1 MPKRA
6 TKNDPPQ
13 RALQPVAKPP
23 LEAPEKR
30 ADAQA
35 IPFEERREFPRFPFR
50 GRAKAIVFP
59 APESPKGTHFQ
70 DSEVITSDLS
80 RGGVSILYQTKL
92 HVGQQLLLMLNDKT
106 QLVEVRWCCRVW
118 EGLFAAGCQFL
129 SEARDMD
136 VDQQLVAIDVVISS
150 EESWWS
156 DDQSP

>member
-1 MPKRA
+1 MSKRA
-6 TKNDPPQ
+6 SKNDPTQ
-13 RALQPVAKPP
+13 RVLPPVTKPSV
-23 LEAPEKR
+23 EVPEKHE
-30 ADAQA
+30 DSQA
-35 IPFEERREFPRFPFR
+35 KSFEERREFPRFPFR

-92 HVGQQLLLMLNDKT
+92 QVGQQLLLMLNDKT

-118 EGLFAAGCQFL
+118 DGLFAAGCRFL
-129 SEARDMD
+129 AEAREVD

-150 EESWWS
+150 EQSWWNE
-156 DDQSP
+156 DQSA